1 MGLDKKQFI
10 KIFCL
15 ILLFLGLIVA
25 WLAFGDRG
33 FYHLYK
39 MDKERKAYAER
50 IRVLEEENQ
59 KLMDEIEK
67 LRTDKA
73 YIESEARKQLGVL
86 KENEVIYRFEGKKDR
101 KEAGAMNSAPTD
113 TGQRD
118 GKRET
123 IDETNSVTE

>member
-1 MGLDKKQFI
+1 
-10 KIFCL
+10 
-15 ILLFLGLIVA
+15 
-25 WLAFGDRG
+25 
-33 FYHLYK
+33 

-50 IRVLEEENQ
+50 IRALEEENQ

-101 KEAGAMNSAPTD
+101 KEKGTMNSAPTD

-123 IDETNSVTE
+123 IDETSNVTE